1 VAYKKANEP
10 KVRFRD
16 LMKVAVAS
24 LFGTTIDFYDFVVSG
39 LAAAIVWPTVFFTS
53 SSPLTALLLS
63 LSVYAVGLIAR
74 PIGNLTFAHFGDR
87 IGRRTILIWT
97 LVTSGLGTL
106 AIALVPTY
114 AQIGIAAAVM
124 LTVFRFIQ
132 SFGFGGEWGGA
143 TAWITEY
150 ASKSK
155 HRGFWAGIVQ
165 ASIPLGTM
173 MSSGLFLLL
182 VAVMGIKGV
191 IEGGWRIP
199 FFVGAAVILVGIL
212 IRLLTDESP
221 LFVRLKKEHK
231 INIAP
236 SIAVWKHYPGNLLKT
251 IFMFVFVGTIYF
263 TVTVFS
269 VGYLEALKV
278 NALTALTS
286 VLIATTA
293 GLVSVLFGA
302 YLGDYVGRKAVI
314 RASAILSLVFVVP
327 YFLMLN
333 THSLYI
339 IIIAQMIF
347 LFFAQLS
354 LGNLLVSSAEFFPT
368 RYRYSGAG
376 YMVTIGSAIGGLL
389 VTVIFPLL
397 LVKLKGPLNAWPYI
411 AATILITTVLTILLT
426 FTVKETKSTELK
438 D

>member
-1 VAYKKANEP
+1 MASKNSAEP
-10 KVRFRD
+10 KVGLKD
-16 LMKVAVAS
+16 LIKVAIAS

-39 LAAAIVWPTVFFTS
+39 LAAAIVWPVVFFSS
-53 SSPLTALLLS
+53 SSPLIALLLS

-74 PIGNLTFAHFGDR
+74 PIGNLVFAHFGDR
-87 IGRRTILIWT
+87 LGRRTILIWT

-150 ASKSK
+150 AAKSK

-191 IEGGWRIP
+191 IDGGWRIP
-199 FFVGAAVILVGIL
+199 FYVGAAVIIVGIL

-221 LFVRLKKEHK
+221 LFIRIKKEKK
-231 INIAP
+231 IESVP
-236 SIAVWKHYPGNLLKT
+236 SLGVWTHYPGNLLKT

-269 VGYLEALKV
+269 VAYLEALKV
-278 NALTALTS
+278 IALTALTS
-286 VLIATTA
+286 VLIATIA
-293 GLVSVLFGA
+293 GLVSVLLGA
-302 YLGDYVGRKAVI
+302 YLGDYVGRKTMI
-314 RASAILSLVFVVP
+314 RIAAIASLIFAVP

-333 THSLYI
+333 THIVYI
-339 IIIAQMIF
+339 VILAQMIF
-347 LFFAQLS
+347 LFVAQLS

-368 RYRYSGAG
+368 HYRYSGAG

-397 LVKLKGPLNAWPYI
+397 LIKLKGPLNAWPYI
-411 AATILITTVLTILLT
+411 AAIILITTVLTLLLT
-426 FTVKETKSTELK
+426 FTVKETKSAELK